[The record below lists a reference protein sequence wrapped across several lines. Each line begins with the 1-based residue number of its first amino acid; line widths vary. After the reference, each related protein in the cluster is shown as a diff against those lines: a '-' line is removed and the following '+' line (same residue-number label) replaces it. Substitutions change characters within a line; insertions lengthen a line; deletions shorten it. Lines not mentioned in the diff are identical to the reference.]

1 MNIRQIDLNLLVV
14 FDALMASHSV
24 TKAADKLC
32 LSQSAISQAL
42 KRLRQI
48 LEDPLL
54 VRSGNDMLPTAR
66 AQAMAQPVSRVLR
79 ELEQILTPPEEFD
92 PASSKRSFVIQTSE
106 YFECVIAPL
115 LYEKISR
122 SAPGIDIDLCYLEYE
137 VDENELLNQEVDLV
151 VGIDQCMSLPK
162 RLMHE
167 LLPKDILTCMVADDH
182 PIQHSLSAKDY
193 ACQRHVFDSLMLQF
207 IDIVRWLDTLDI
219 NHNRVLHVESYTAVV
234 SLVERT
240 GFIATLPQLAA
251 NQLLRFGGV
260 RLLTPPP
267 GLPEFRM
274 KMIWHPLYSTDTG
287 LQWLRNTIKQ
297 VYSELLD

>member
-1 MNIRQIDLNLLVV
+1 VNVRQIDLNLLVV